1 MRPLKQI
8 ASGGE
13 LSRIM
18 LAIKSVFAR
27 KDEIETLIFD
37 EIDSGI
43 SGKTAWKVSKK
54 LGELSRS
61 HQIICITHLPQ
72 IAANADNHYLIEKRS
87 DGKVTRTDLTRL
99 SEDESIAELA
109 RMLGGETMTET
120 VLDNAREIRR
130 QAKSS

>member
-1 MRPLKQI
+1 MRTDQNRISGIGFDEVEFMISTNPGEPMRPLKQI

-61 HQIICITHLPQ
+61 HYLYYPS
-72 IAANADNHYLIEKRS
+72 AANC
-87 DGKVTRTDLTRL
+87 G
-99 SEDESIAELA
+99 
-109 RMLGGETMTET
+109 
-120 VLDNAREIRR
+120 
-130 QAKSS
+130 